1 LTPLISQRRAG
12 GVLGGQAT
20 LSYIGYLALAAIVAA
35 WAWRA
40 FHDAGTYDTGA
51 AYEAG
56 QLAWATGHPET
67 LYSWTGMPSLAAAM
81 AIVSRVIS
89 IRAAA
94 DLVTVINVVVVVGV
108 AVVVLSRIRPLLSP
122 VWWWIVA
129 FALLAFAPLMSTVW
143 WKQFNVIALVLALGG
158 FELIRRR
165 RVAWGAA
172 AIGCS
177 IALKPMVILLPFV
190 LLARRETRRAGAFA
204 LAWVVGLNVAA
215 QALMAERAGDLATL
229 NPFLGLRN
237 LLHKSQSNLFLCF
250 PGNFSPS
257 SMICHAAS
265 AGFQYW
271 TLERILAGCVV
282 VLLGA
287 WVVLALRGH
296 SILSWEV
303 FAFVCALSA
312 MTGPFEWPH
321 YQVMLAPLFLVL
333 VIAFNGGGASAGE
346 WLGLAFAFVLASL
359 LLEPYGTV
367 YGTLRHVF
375 TGVTETHNSLSGA
388 PELTFQEGIAQYAQY
403 VLIVTGVLW
412 YVRRRPPG
420 TSPAITP

>member
-1 LTPLISQRRAG
+1 MSVGA
-12 GVLGGQAT
+12 AT
-20 LSYIGYLALAAIVAA
+20 LREPARLNYVGYLALAAIVAA
-35 WAWRA
+35 WTWRA

-67 LYSWTGMPSLAAAM
+67 LYSWTGMPFLAASM

-94 DLVTVINVVVVVGV
+94 DLVTSLNAVLVVGV
-108 AVVVLSRIRPLLSP
+108 AVVVLRRIRSLLTP
-122 VWWWIVA
+122 VWWWVA
-129 FALLAFAPLMSTVW
+129 AFGLLAFAPLMSTVW

-158 FELIRRR
+158 FELLRKG
-165 RVAWGAA
+165 RVASAAA
-172 AIGCS
+172 AIGFS
-177 IALKPMVILLPFV
+177 VALKPMVILLPFV

-204 LAWVVGLNVAA
+204 LAWVVGLNIAA
-215 QALMAERAGDLATL
+215 QALMAARAGNLATL
-229 NPFLGLRN
+229 DPLLGLRN
-237 LLHKSQSNLFLCF
+237 LINKSQSNLFLCF

-257 SMICHAAS
+257 SLICHAAA

-271 TLERILAGCVV
+271 TLERIIAACL
-282 VLLGA
+282 VLLLGT

-296 SILSWEV
+296 WILSWEV

-321 YQVMLAPLFLVL
+321 YQVMLAPLFLLLLIV
-333 VIAFNGGGASAGE
+333 FTRGGASVGE
-346 WLGLAFAFVLASL
+346 WMGLAFAFILASL

-367 YGTLRHVF
+367 YGTLRHLF

-388 PELTFQEGIAQYAQY
+388 PELTLQEGIAQYAQY
-403 VLIVTGVLW
+403 VLLVTGVLW
-412 YVRRRPPG
+412 YARRRPSARPAG
-420 TSPAITP
+420 AAITL